1 MSWTFEKTED
11 NQHIL
16 EGALKDAV
24 ALASSKNIL
33 MFCSTGDQ
41 GKCAN
46 DDNIYPACLPSVFKI
61 GAAKPSG
68 NDRDWTEASHF
79 TFPGEDL
86 KVEIPSYIGSGED
99 SRASGSSL
107 ATALASGLAALILY
121 CIDATNNDQLR
132 ERARSYISMKKAFKK
147 MTKTDQPKYIRAW
160 EWLKPE
166 LADLDKTEGR
176 KQLKEVMESLFAF

>member
-1 MSWTFEKTED
+1 MSCTFEKTEK

-16 EGALKDAV
+16 EGQLKVAV
-24 ALASSKNIL
+24 AAASSKGIL

-46 DDNIYPACLPSVFKI
+46 DYIYPACLPNVFKI

-68 NDRDWTEASHF
+68 NDWDWTEDSHF

-99 SRASGSSL
+99 SRASGSFL

-121 CIDATNNDQLR
+121 CIDATDNDQLR
-132 ERARSYISMKKAFKK
+132 KRARSYILMEKAFKK
-147 MTKTDQPKYIRAW
+147 MTKADQPKYIRAW

-166 LADLDKTEGR
+166 LADLDMVEGR
-176 KQLKEVMESLFAF
+176 KQLKETMELLFSF

>member
-16 EGALKDAV
+16 EGQLKDAV
-24 ALASSKNIL
+24 AAASNKNIL

-46 DDNIYPACLPSVFKI
+46 DYIYPACLPSVFKI
-61 GAAKPSG
+61 GGAKPSG
-68 NDRDWTEASHF
+68 NDRDWTEDSHF

-86 KVEIPSYIGSGED
+86 KVEIPSYIGSGQD

-121 CIDATNNDQLR
+121 CIDATDNDQLR

-147 MTKTDQPKYIRAW
+147 MTKADQPKYIRAW

-166 LADLDKTEGR
+166 LADLNKVEGR

>member
-1 MSWTFEKTED
+1 MSWTFEKTVE

-16 EGALKDAV
+16 EGELKDAV
-24 ALASSKNIL
+24 AAASSKNIL

-41 GKCAN
+41 GRCA
-46 DDNIYPACLPSVFKI
+46 DDHIYPACLPSVFKI

-68 NDRDWTEASHF
+68 NDRDSTEDSHF

-86 KVEIPSYIGSGED
+86 KVEIPSYISLGED

-121 CIDATNNDQLR
+121 CIDITDSNHLR
-132 ERARSYISMKKAFKK
+132 ERAKSYTLMQRAFKK
-147 MTKTDQPKYIRAW
+147 MTKSDHTKYIRAW

-166 LADLDKTEGR
+166 FADTNKVEGR
-176 KQLKEVMESLFAF
+176 KKLKEVMESLFAH